1 MTIRTARCLTSSEYR
16 IELFMTPSS
25 QRVESPVNPGR
36 FSLACRAKGPAPATR
51 NFSGNGIA
59 VALMCAVLHQYRPV
73 AANEGGVSSRKPHE
87 K

>member
-36 FSLACRAKGPAPATR
+36 FILDRWSQLSNRGFVIKINR
-51 NFSGNGIA
+51 LLRI
-59 VALMCAVLHQYRPV
+59 
-73 AANEGGVSSRKPHE
+73 
-87 K
+87 